1 MPKVHTHYD
10 NLKVA
15 RNAPIEVI
23 AAAYRSLANKHHPDR
38 NSGNSDATRIMA
50 ILNASYEALSD
61 PEKRAVH
68 DRWIRR
74 EESGTIEEKPPQ
86 RSAPPQ
92 RPAPHPPPNVVF
104 KNFRLEADSFYWK
117 EKLFLVSEIKHLFFK
132 RVLTTQRMNFVKVGD
147 HHSTTRFARGC
158 LMAFGNPRAAPLTS
172 LETLAP

>member
-1 MPKVHTHYD
+1 
-10 NLKVA
+10 
-15 RNAPIEVI
+15 
-23 AAAYRSLANKHHPDR
+23 
-38 NSGNSDATRIMA
+38 MA